1 MNETLFSL
9 YAALPSTWRVKDESD
24 AKRYFQLFMKM
35 LEADVRAHRSRS
47 AAFLCYNI
55 GMTSCA
61 WLWLYFGAFLML
73 MELLA
78 PGFVVFFFGL
88 SAATVGLC
96 RFAMGESFTLTWQ
109 LAAFSAFSILYLV
122 VLRRWLKR
130 LFTGGRVETKTD
142 FDNEYVGRVG
152 RVTEEI
158 KPPLSGR
165 VMIGD
170 AEWTASADVPLA
182 VGTTIEVIS
191 QNNLTMKVKEVK

>member
-1 MNETLFSL
+1 MFS
-9 YAALPSTWRVKDESD
+9 
-24 AKRYFQLFMKM
+24 
-35 LEADVRAHRSRS
+35 
-47 AAFLCYNI
+47 C
-55 GMTSCA
+55 G

-96 RFAMGESFTLTWQ
+96 RFAFGESFALTWQ
-109 LAAFSAFSILYLV
+109 LAAFSALSIVYLV
-122 VLRRWLKR
+122 VLRRWLKKTF
-130 LFTGGRVETKTD
+130 LGGKVEAKTD

-152 RVTEEI
+152 RVTVAI
-158 KPPLSGR
+158 SPAITGR

-170 AEWTASADVPLA
+170 AEWTASADAPIA
-182 VGTTIEVIS
+182 VGTSVEVVS